1 MAKKTIEQLE
11 AAVRATEDLQEITP
25 DGLFYVKLY
34 LYVNFTTSQRSYNAH
49 TKLPHR

>member
-34 LYVNFTTSQRSYNAH
+34 VYANLTTSKRSCHAH
-49 TKLPHR
+49 TKPPHR